1 MNIKNKFLTISAVF
15 IAMVSPA
22 LCQNEIKPG
31 KAVQVTIKGVPAAE
45 QAKIDGQYSVTDGGV
60 ISMPYIGAI
69 RAAGMR
75 PGDLAASIES
85 RYRAEGIY
93 RTPTIQVF
101 ASSTDTMDK
110 PFVTVGG
117 QVRKTGPVEFTQG
130 LTLYQAVQS
139 AGGATEFGTVKRV
152 VLTRNGSQKTYDI
165 TQTQFMSIPLYPS
178 DTIEVPQKNMFGR

>member
-1 MNIKNKFLTISAVF
+1 MNFSKTCLVISGLF
-15 IAMVSPA
+15 A
-22 LCQNEIKPG
+22 LVGSALAQNEIKPG
-31 KAVQVTIKGVPAAE
+31 KAVQVTIKGVPASE

-60 ISMPYIGAI
+60 ISMPYIGTV
-69 RAAGMR
+69 RAAGLR

-130 LTLYQAVQS
+130 LTLYQAVQA

-152 VLTRNGSQKTYDI
+152 VLTRNGSQRTYDI

-178 DTIEVPQKNMFGR
+178 DTIEVPQKNILGR